1 MLFIFQSPMRYSSS
15 LCIAGFVSLAILLSY
30 HQAHAAEKK
39 PGANQPIPVTAAT
52 AQQQSMPVW
61 IEAQGTVLPLNYVNV
76 MPRVASLLKS
86 VNFREGQSVKAGQ
99 LLATLDPEPY
109 QVLLDQA
116 KAQTMRDQAQLD
128 GAQADLQR
136 YETLLAQDSI
146 SEQQAVDQRATVA
159 QLKGTVAADKA
170 AQNNAQMQLGWTRIT
185 SPLSGIVGLRQVSA
199 GNIVGTAGAIGG
211 GNSALS
217 GTAAN
222 TMPIVT
228 VAEIQPIAALFPI
241 AQTELPAV
249 LERMHENA
257 TLFAEAWD
265 QRRSAVIDK
274 GKVIAI
280 DNQINS
286 STGTAMLK
294 AEFPNARRMLFP
306 NQFVNIRLLVN
317 TVKGAVVVPTSAI
330 ATGAPGSYV
339 YVIDNNNKVALRKV
353 VAGATD
359 RDYTAVM
366 SGLKAGER
374 VVTDGLDRLRDG
386 SQVQVVQPEGQA
398 AHPHREQ
405 GS

>member
-1 MLFIFQSPMRYSSS
+1 MRYA
-15 LCIAGFVSLAILLSY
+15 LYRTYLIAGFGLAMCLP
-30 HQAHAAEKK
+30 AHAIEKK
-39 PGANQPIPVTAAT
+39 PGANQPIPVTAA
-52 AQQQSMPVW
+52 AAEQQSMPVW
-61 IEAQGTVLPLNYVNV
+61 VEAQGTVLPLNYVNV
-76 MPRVASLLKS
+76 MPRVASLLQS
-86 VNFREGQSVKAGQ
+86 VNFREGQTVKAGQ
-99 LLATLDPEPY
+99 LLATLDPKPY

-128 GAQADLQR
+128 GAQADLVR
-136 YETLLAQDSI
+136 YETLLKQDSI
-146 SEQQAVDQRATVA
+146 SEQQVVDQRATVE

-170 AQNNAQMQLGWTRIT
+170 AQGNAQLQLDWTRIT
-185 SPLSGIVGLRQVSA
+185 SPISGIVGLRQVSA

-222 TMPIVT
+222 SMPIVT

-241 AQTELPAV
+241 AQTQLPAV
-249 LERMHENA
+249 LERMHEGA
-257 TLFAEAWD
+257 VLSVEAWD
-265 QRRSAVIDK
+265 QRRSAIIDK
-274 GKVIAI
+274 GRVTSM

-286 STGTAMLK
+286 ATGTAMLK

-306 NQFVNIRLLVN
+306 NQFVNIRLLVD
-317 TVKGAVVVPTSAI
+317 TIKGAIVVPSSAI

-339 YVIDNNNKVALRKV
+339 YVIDSGNKVSLRKV
-353 VAGATD
+353 ETGSTD
-359 RDYTAVM
+359 HDKTSIK

-386 SQVQVVQPEGQA
+386 SKVQIVTPAGPASHKPARQD
-398 AHPHREQ
+398 Q